1 MRTKRD
7 FGFIPTAVLLFLLSG
22 NVVGQST
29 YDEERTPLYLSLK
42 TFEFPGAGWRNNNG
56 WIGDFCC
63 TGETATVFIA
73 EQKPIGY
80 IYFYGFSG
88 GLNHKLNGVTRSS
101 ATRINV
107 LVSGISVAG
116 KPDSKRETS
125 SISFDAP
132 EMLPGASHK
141 TIAGALQYT
150 ATILASEFTDKTH
163 SSYWMD
169 SVRVRV
175 DVHQLPPASKD
186 QPAAQDP
193 RSK

>member
-7 FGFIPTAVLLFLLSG
+7 FGFIPVAVLLFLLSG
-22 NVVGQST
+22 NVVGQNT
-29 YDEERTPLYLSLK
+29 FDEERTPLYLSLK

-63 TGETATVFIA
+63 TGETATVLIA

-88 GLNHKLNGVTRSS
+88 GLNHKVNGVIRSS
-101 ATRINV
+101 ATRIDV

-116 KPDSKRETS
+116 QPDSKRETS
-125 SISFDAP
+125 SISFNAR

-141 TIAGALQYT
+141 TIAGALEYT
-150 ATILASEFTDKTH
+150 ATILAAEFTDKTH

-175 DVHQLPPASKD
+175 DVHQLQPKD
-186 QPAAQDP
+186 QSAAQDP
-193 RSK
+193 R